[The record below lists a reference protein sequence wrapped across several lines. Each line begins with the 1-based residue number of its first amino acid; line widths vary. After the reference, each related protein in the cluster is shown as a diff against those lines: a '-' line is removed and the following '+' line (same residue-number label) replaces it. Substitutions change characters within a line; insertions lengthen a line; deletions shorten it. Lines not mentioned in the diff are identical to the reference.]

1 MRFKISWASLIA
13 GSKCTVFA
21 LFYFV
26 FEGNFQV
33 QALGELIFEGVILRK
48 VFCVTSLGGL
58 YLEELIHEGAI
69 FGILRYLRV
78 LFPTLF
84 PVFPNLY
91 NLRYSY
97 VCVLILLIML
107 SNCALVT
114 ELESSV
120 ITPIF
125 IAALNIHRSC
135 FIYTT
140 QNDFAEQ

>member
-58 YLEELIHEGAI
+58 YMKGPI

>member
-58 YLEELIHEGAI
+58 YMKGPI

-97 VCVLILLIML
+97 VCVLILLIMP